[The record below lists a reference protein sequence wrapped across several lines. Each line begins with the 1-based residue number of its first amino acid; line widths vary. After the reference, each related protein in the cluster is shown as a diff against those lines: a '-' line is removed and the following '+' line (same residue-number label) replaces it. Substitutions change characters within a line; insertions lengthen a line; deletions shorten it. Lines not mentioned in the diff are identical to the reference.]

1 MQTAVDNNPKSFAL
15 TESGEIIINLGK
27 IEEIGGFSYLP
38 RQDGEKQ
45 GMIFEYEFYCSN
57 DGRNWGLPVIT
68 GTFSNIENNP
78 VWQKIKFKETA
89 NGKYIR
95 LVCKSDVRQS
105 RLAAFAEIEV
115 YSNN

>member
-1 MQTAVDNNPKSFAL
+1 MENAVDNNPKSFAL
-15 TESGEIIINLGK
+15 SESGEIIIDLG
-27 IEEIGGFSYLP
+27 EVTEIGGFSYLP

-57 DGRNWGLPVIT
+57 DGKTWNQLLAKGI
-68 GTFSNIENNP
+68 FSNIENNP
-78 VWQKIKFKETA
+78 VRQKIKFDEKVRA
-89 NGKYIR
+89 KYIR
-95 LVCKSDVRQS
+95 LLGKSDVRQS